1 MTYSHD
7 PYPTLPEMLHDW
19 TDTALKADTILKEVP
34 MPQSRRDEAIARVHV
49 DDYEPEVH
57 TGERALEWALIAAD
71 TYRRDFPGAVV
82 GVSYNPRAAEERRR
96 ETLARLGATEQTKED
111 R

>member
-1 MTYSHD
+1 MTEYD
-7 PYPTLPEMLHDW
+7 E
-19 TDTALKADTILKEVP
+19 AV
-34 MPQSRRDEAIARVHV
+34 DEAIARVHV

-57 TGERALEWALIAAD
+57 TGERALELALIAAD

-82 GVSYNPRAAEERRR
+82 GVSYNPRAAEEKRR
-96 ETLARLGATEQTKED
+96 ETLARLGVTEQTKED

>member
-1 MTYSHD
+1 MTYSPD
-7 PYPTLPEMLHDW
+7 PYPTLPEMLRDW
-19 TDTALKADTILKEVP
+19 ADTARNADTILKDVP
-34 MPQSRRDEAIARVHV
+34 MPQPRRDEAIARVHV

-57 TGERALEWALIAAD
+57 TGERALELALIAAD

-82 GVSYNPRAAEERRR
+82 GVSYNPRAAEEKRR
-96 ETLARLGATEQTKED
+96 ETLARLGVTEQPKED

>member
-1 MTYSHD
+1 MTDSSD
-7 PYPTLPEMLHDW
+7 PYPTLPEMLRDW
-19 TDTALKADTILKEVP
+19 ADTALKADTILKEVST
-34 MPQSRRDEAIARVHV
+34 PQPRRDEAIARVHV

-57 TGERALEWALIAAD
+57 TGERALELALIAAD

-96 ETLARLGATEQTKED
+96 ETLARLGVTEQTKED